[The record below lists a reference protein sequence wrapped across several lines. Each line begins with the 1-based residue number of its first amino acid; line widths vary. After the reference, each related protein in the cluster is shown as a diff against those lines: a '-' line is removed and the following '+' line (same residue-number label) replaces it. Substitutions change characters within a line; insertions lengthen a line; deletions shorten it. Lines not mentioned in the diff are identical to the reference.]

1 MHLIIHCYYYHYKI
15 NFAYCHHNAIH
26 YNISVWLHIVPASLI
41 KPQINDEMYTV
52 EVGGRLTLRCEASGS
67 PTPIVLLL
75 KGVFE
80 STWKTRTQ
88 DHGEERAPRQE
99 RVFDPVT
106 KEDAGLYVCLASNIL
121 VGPPGGKRTVTDW
134 KTMRV
139 EVTGMFIIRIILKHW
154 LDISF

>member
-1 MHLIIHCYYYHYKI
+1 M
-15 NFAYCHHNAIH
+15 
-26 YNISVWLHIVPASLI
+26 
-41 KPQINDEMYTV
+41 
-52 EVGGRLTLRCEASGS
+52 EVGGRLTLRCEATGS

-80 STWKTRTQ
+80 STWETHTQ
-88 DHGEERAPRQE
+88 DYGDQSAPRQE

-139 EVTGMFIIRIILKHW
+139 EVTSMFINNFIIISTGYSW
-154 LDISF
+154 PDINKSTDVGVYMLLQSHKKSS